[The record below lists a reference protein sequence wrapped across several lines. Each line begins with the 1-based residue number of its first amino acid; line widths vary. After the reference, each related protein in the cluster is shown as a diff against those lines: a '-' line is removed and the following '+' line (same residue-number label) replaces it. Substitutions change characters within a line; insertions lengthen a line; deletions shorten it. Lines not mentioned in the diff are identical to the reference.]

1 MSKFNVGDK
10 LARITCQLFSPDE
23 VRYIRNSGDRK
34 ISVSTVADVSDLEI
48 ISVGN
53 KLLKVTSDNSQ
64 YRQVKIDAFGEIV
77 HHPLMTNARVIYTFA
92 DQESID
98 IAVKKM
104 TIALEQSRQRLIDIL
119 EEKLK
124 ILKGYENE

>member
-34 ISVSTVADVSDLEI
+34 ISVSTVVDDSDLEI

-53 KLLKVTSDNSQ
+53 KLLKVTTNTAQ
-64 YRQVKIDAFGEIV
+64 YRQVKIDTFGEIV

-98 IAVKKM
+98 EAVKKM
-104 TIALEQSRQRLIDIL
+104 AIALEESRQRLIDVL

-124 ILKGYENE
+124 LLKGYENE